1 MSISPLGVIDF
12 LIFLS
17 LSLFIQWDTNG
28 KSASFRTKVIPLCSF
43 IPASHS
49 LFSKSFNLC
58 IIVISYETSTQGECI
73 GLTKFH
79 AMNNCGC
86 FRSYLYA
93 ENLMSIFYNVVR
105 ATIAR
110 FCTFWFKR
118 IDPVSLI
125 SFYDSSTVVHFN
137 FSITSLS
144 QQLV

>member
-1 MSISPLGVIDF
+1 MGHQWKVSILSDQGNTSMQ
-12 LIFLS
+12 LITS
-17 LSLFIQWDTNG
+17 
-28 KSASFRTKVIPLCSF
+28 C
-43 IPASHS
+43 HS

-73 GLTKFH
+73 GLTKVH
-79 AMNNCGC
+79 AMNNCVC
-86 FRSYLYA
+86 FRSYLEA
-93 ENLMSIFYNVVR
+93 ENLMSIFYNVFR

-144 QQLV
+144 LSLIHISEPTRLGMIS

>member
-28 KSASFRTKVIPLCSF
+28 KSASFRTKVIPLCSLLRAAIRF
-43 IPASHS
+43 
-49 LFSKSFNLC
+49 FSKSFNLC

-86 FRSYLYA
+86 FRSCLLYTSDA
-93 ENLMSIFYNVVR
+93 ADDLLCVDLGGRRI
-105 ATIAR
+105 IKKKKK
-110 FCTFWFKR
+110 KR
-118 IDPVSLI
+118 RR
-125 SFYDSSTVVHFN
+125 
-137 FSITSLS
+137 
-144 QQLV
+144 